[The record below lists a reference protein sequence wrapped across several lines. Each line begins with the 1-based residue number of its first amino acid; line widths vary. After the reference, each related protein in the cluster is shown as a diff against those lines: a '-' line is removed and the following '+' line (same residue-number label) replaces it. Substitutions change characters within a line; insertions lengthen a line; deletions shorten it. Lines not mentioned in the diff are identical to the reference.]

1 MKQKGLKKKV
11 HIKPYYVFTA
21 EKNRASQRLLIINTL
36 TTTLVLLILA
46 LEATEG
52 RPQQQQP
59 QKVGPQKQHQLR
71 RNIDNCWALVDET
84 YWPRII
90 NFDQATSTIRIFIQ
104 QTGPRVLRCLQG
116 KIYFLIVM

>member
-1 MKQKGLKKKV
+1 MKSKYSLYLT
-11 HIKPYYVFTA
+11 YYAFTA

-52 RPQQQQP
+52 RPQQQP

-90 NFDQATSTIRIFIQ
+90 NFDQSTSTIRIFIQ

>member
-1 MKQKGLKKKV
+1 M
-11 HIKPYYVFTA
+11 
-21 EKNRASQRLLIINTL
+21 
-36 TTTLVLLILA
+36 VLLILA
-46 LEATEG
+46 LKATEG
-52 RPQQQQP
+52 RPQQQQGP

-116 KIYFLIVM
+116 MIYFLIVVGGCHLQDLSISQVIEHVTCYT

>member
-1 MKQKGLKKKV
+1 MKF
-11 HIKPYYVFTA
+11 HNRTDINSYYVFTA

-46 LEATEG
+46 LKATEG
-52 RPQQQQP
+52 RPQQQP
-59 QKVGPQKQHQLR
+59 QNVGPQKQHQLR

-104 QTGPRVLRCLQG
+104 QTGQRVLRCLQG

>member
-1 MKQKGLKKKV
+1 M
-11 HIKPYYVFTA
+11 
-21 EKNRASQRLLIINTL
+21 
-36 TTTLVLLILA
+36 VLLILA
-46 LEATEG
+46 LKATEG
-52 RPQQQQP
+52 RPQQQQGP

-104 QTGPRVLRCLQG
+104 QTGPIVLRCLQG
-116 KIYFLIVM
+116 MIYFLIVSNSYVDIFMIKISIRPNPVLEF

>member
-1 MKQKGLKKKV
+1 M
-11 HIKPYYVFTA
+11 
-21 EKNRASQRLLIINTL
+21 
-36 TTTLVLLILA
+36 VLLILA
-46 LEATEG
+46 LKATEG
-52 RPQQQQP
+52 RPQQQQGP

-116 KIYFLIVM
+116 MIYFLIVVGGCHLQDLSISQVIDHVTCYKLSALIG

>member
-1 MKQKGLKKKV
+1 MQEKLEN
-11 HIKPYYVFTA
+11 YVFTA
-21 EKNRASQRLLIINTL
+21 KKNRASQRLLIINTL

-59 QKVGPQKQHQLR
+59 QKLGPQKQHQLR

-116 KIYFLIVM
+116 MIYFLIIMFVGTLSF